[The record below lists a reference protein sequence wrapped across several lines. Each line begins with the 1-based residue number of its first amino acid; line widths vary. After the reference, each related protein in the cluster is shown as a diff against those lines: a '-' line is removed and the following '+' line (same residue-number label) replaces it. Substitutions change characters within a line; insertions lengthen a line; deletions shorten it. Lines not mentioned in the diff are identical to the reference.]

1 MPSSAIK
8 NSRDG
13 HGVLLNRNGE
23 FIGLYQ
29 HAPLP
34 RAAPTGVSRRYS
46 GLVRHPVQ
54 NTIPGPETPSLSD
67 QERAARLRRLMER
80 VFSPDGL
87 DRDTLE
93 HIEQLTG
100 EDS

>member
-1 MPSSAIK
+1 MA
-8 NSRDG
+8 
-13 HGVLLNRNGE
+13 
-23 FIGLYQ
+23 LYQ
-29 HAPLP
+29 PAPLP

-46 GLVRHPVQ
+46 GVMRHPVQ

-67 QERAARLRRLMER
+67 QERAERLRRLMER